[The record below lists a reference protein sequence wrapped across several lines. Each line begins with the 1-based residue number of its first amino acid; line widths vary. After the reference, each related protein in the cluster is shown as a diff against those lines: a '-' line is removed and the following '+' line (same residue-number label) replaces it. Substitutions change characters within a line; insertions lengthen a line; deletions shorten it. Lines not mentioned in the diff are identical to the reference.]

1 MAGSLRGMTQNRTTN
16 PMPDCVSSECPCIR
30 EATPAPAVHID
41 GIAFLH
47 EPARSLDAEL
57 VSGQLVGS
65 PLEVAA
71 ARLRE
76 ANARLNTIR
85 DEQRAL
91 KVRQDAAELAA
102 REVREEVGRAQFAL
116 VDAAGQG

>member
-1 MAGSLRGMTQNRTTN
+1 MACSLRGMTQNRTTN
-16 PMPDCVSSECPCIR
+16 PSPMPDCVSSECPCIR
-30 EATPAPAVHID
+30 EAAPAVHLD

-102 REVREEVGRAQFAL
+102 REVREEVDRAQFAL
-116 VDAAGQG
+116 IDAAGQG